1 MVDLYP
7 NILQLAQTAQGKFDL
22 GRADTLQL
30 LCMCI
35 DGSVILHLILFNSWY
50 DW

>member
-22 GRADTLQL
+22 GRADTLHT
-30 LCMCI
+30 MVCI
-35 DGSVILHLILFNSWY
+35 DRSVILHLILFNSWY
-50 DW
+50 D